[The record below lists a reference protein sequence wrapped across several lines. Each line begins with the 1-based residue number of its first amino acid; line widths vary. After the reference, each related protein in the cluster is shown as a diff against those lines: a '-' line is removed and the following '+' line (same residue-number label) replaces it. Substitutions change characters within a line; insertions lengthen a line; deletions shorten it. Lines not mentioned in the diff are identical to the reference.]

1 MGVKLLY
8 AKLTDFNSLQV
19 ELCFISRS
27 SKFLWATGNPSGDLN
42 INIRSASNFTSVGIY
57 NVVRDINWI
66 DQRSR
71 IKLYKCSSIGTS
83 II

>member
-1 MGVKLLY
+1 MGAKLLN

-27 SKFLWATGNPSGDLN
+27 SKFLWATGPLDLS
-42 INIRSASNFTSVGIY
+42 INVRSASNVAGVRIY
-57 NVVRDINWI
+57 NVMNINWI
-66 DQRSR
+66 DKRSR
-71 IKLYKCSSIGTS
+71 IKCLSISTP